1 MENKFKISDKIFPV
15 IFLLVSFIAI
25 YFFNW
30 LFLAIAW
37 SGVGIY
43 YSFYKKQKLLIVA
56 NSMVMILCLTLVV
69 LTLFSL

>member
-30 LFLAIAW
+30 LFLAIAL

>member
-1 MENKFKISDKIFPV
+1 MENKFKISDKVFPV
-15 IFLLVSFIAI
+15 IFLLLSFVAI

-30 LFLAIAW
+30 LFLSIAL

-56 NSMVMILCLTLVV
+56 NAMVMILCLTIVA